1 LELADDAT
9 KAELNALLAKPTPV
23 AEENSKIE
31 KVTNI
36 FRALDIP
43 KEMQKLMDF
52 YSNKAMENLES
63 LSVSEDKKQK
73 LRDFLQML
81 MKREH

>member
-1 LELADDAT
+1 
-9 KAELNALLAKPTPV
+9 
-23 AEENSKIE
+23 
-31 KVTNI
+31 
-36 FRALDIP
+36 
-43 KEMQKLMDF
+43 MQKLMDF